1 MTAVT
6 SRASSEPTDPTDRDG
21 VASWLALESDE
32 QLRWRGRPRI
42 QTVYPWL
49 AGATLAMIA
58 VAAGVALEFL
68 TILALGW
75 IPVLA
80 AVPLWPYVRLARTEF
95 VITDRRLAIR
105 RGVVGVSVRTVGL
118 ERVQNTTVTQ
128 GALET
133 VIDAG
138 TVSIET
144 ASGSTL
150 AFRSIDAPLAVRA
163 ELERAADGSERAGI
177 PGTRAQWTAIR
188 DAVRGWRVALE
199 DGNDDERP

>member
-1 MTAVT
+1 MTATT
-6 SRASSEPTDPTDRDG
+6 SRSRTDSGDQADRER

-32 QLRWRGRPRI
+32 RLQWRGRPRV
-42 QTVYPWL
+42 QTIYPWL
-49 AGATLAMIA
+49 AGTVLAMAA
-58 VAAGVALEFL
+58 VAVGVVLEFL

-75 IPVLA
+75 IPILA

-118 ERVQNTTVTQ
+118 ARVQNTTVTQ

-163 ELERAADGSERAGI
+163 ELERAAGGSERAGV
-177 PGTRAQWTAIR
+177 PGTRAQWAAIK

-199 DGNDDERP
+199 ERNGDERR

>member
-1 MTAVT
+1 MTATT
-6 SRASSEPTDPTDRDG
+6 SRSSTDSAEPTDRNG

-32 QLRWRGRPRI
+32 RLRWRGRPRI

-49 AGATLAMIA
+49 AGTVFAMAAI
-58 VAAGVALEFL
+58 AAGVVLEFL
-68 TILALGW
+68 TVLALGW
-75 IPVLA
+75 IPILA
-80 AVPLWPYVRLARTEF
+80 AIPVWPYVRLARTEF
-95 VITDRRLAIR
+95 VITDHRLAIR

-118 ERVQNTTVTQ
+118 EQVQNTTVTQ

-150 AFRSIDAPLAVRA
+150 AFRSVDAPLEVRA
-163 ELERAADGSERAGI
+163 ELERAADGSGRAGI

-188 DAVRGWRVALE
+188 DAVRDWRVALE
-199 DGNDDERP
+199 ERNGDERR

>member
-1 MTAVT
+1 MTAAT
-6 SRASSEPTDPTDRDG
+6 SRSRTDSGDQADRERI
-21 VASWLALESDE
+21 ASWLALESDE
-32 QLRWRGRPRI
+32 RLRWRGRPRI

-49 AGATLAMIA
+49 AGTVLAMAA
-58 VAAGVALEFL
+58 VAVGVVLEFL

-80 AVPLWPYVRLARTEF
+80 AVPVWPYVRLARTEF
-95 VITDRRLAIR
+95 VITDHRLAIR

-118 ERVQNTTVTQ
+118 DRIQNTTVTQ
-128 GALET
+128 GTLET

-150 AFRSIDAPLAVRA
+150 AFRSVDAPLEVRA
-163 ELERAADGSERAGI
+163 ELERAAEGSERAGV
-177 PGTRAQWTAIR
+177 PGTRDQWTAIR

-199 DGNDDERP
+199 DRNDDERP

>member
-1 MTAVT
+1 MTAAT
-6 SRASSEPTDPTDRDG
+6 ARPPSGDRDL
-21 VASWLALESDE
+21 VESWLALEPDE
-32 QLRWRGRPRI
+32 RLRWRGRPRI

-49 AGATLAMIA
+49 AGAVLAMAA
-58 VAAGVALEFL
+58 VAAGVALELL

-80 AVPLWPYVRLARTEF
+80 AVPLWPYARLARTEF

-105 RGVVGVSVRTVGL
+105 RGVAGVSVRTVGL
-118 ERVQNTTVTQ
+118 ERIQNTTVTQ
-128 GALET
+128 GALER

-150 AFRSIDAPLAVRA
+150 AFRSIDAPLEVRA
-163 ELERAADGSERAGI
+163 DLERAAGGPGRAGI

-188 DAVRGWRVALE
+188 DAVREWRVALE
-199 DGNDDERP
+199 GRTGGEDR

>member
-1 MTAVT
+1 MTAAT
-6 SRASSEPTDPTDRDG
+6 SRSRTDSGDQADRER
-21 VASWLALESDE
+21 VASWLALKSDE
-32 QLRWRGRPRI
+32 RLQWRGRPRV
-42 QTVYPWL
+42 QTIYPWL
-49 AGATLAMIA
+49 AGTVLAMAA
-58 VAAGVALEFL
+58 VAVGVILEFL

-75 IPVLA
+75 IPILA
-80 AVPLWPYVRLARTEF
+80 AIPVWPYVRLARTEF
-95 VITDRRLAIR
+95 VITDHRLAIR

-150 AFRSIDAPLAVRA
+150 AFRSVDAPLEVRA
-163 ELERAADGSERAGI
+163 ELERAAEGSERAGV

-188 DAVRGWRVALE
+188 DAVRGWRLALE
-199 DGNDDERP
+199 ERNGDERR

>member
-1 MTAVT
+1 MTVAT
-6 SRASSEPTDPTDRDG
+6 ARSGERDR
-21 VASWLALESDE
+21 VESWLALEADE
-32 QLRWRGRPRI
+32 RIRWRGRPRI

-49 AGATLAMIA
+49 AVAVLAMVA
-58 VAAGVALEFL
+58 VAAGVAIEFL

-75 IPVLA
+75 LPVLA
-80 AVPLWPYVRLARTEF
+80 AVPLWPYVRVARTEF
-95 VITDRRLAIR
+95 VVTDRRLAIR
-105 RGVVGVSVRTVGL
+105 RGVIGVSVRTVGL
-118 ERVQNTTVTQ
+118 ERIQNTTVTQ

-163 ELERAADGSERAGI
+163 ELERAAGESGTAAV
-177 PGTRAQWTAIR
+177 PGTQAQWTAIR

-199 DGNDDERP
+199 GGDERR